1 MMNTD
6 EFFRNRKTIRR
17 FSDRAVSGELLNEIL
32 ESAIKAPSCGNMQLY
47 SVIVTREPERKK
59 ELAALHFN
67 QPAATGADLILT
79 VCADFNRFTRW
90 CEINKGDAAY
100 NNFLSFSSA
109 MTDGI
114 ILAQQIT
121 TIAEMKGLGV
131 CWLGTVSYD
140 PEKISNLLKLPELTC
155 PVAAL
160 AIGYPAEEG
169 ETTERLA
176 VADIL
181 YDEEYPVFSDDEI
194 RHIYAVKDNFGP
206 NKKFVEENGK
216 ENLAQ
221 VFADIRYPRHLNVP
235 FSDILL
241 NYIRKQKFL

>member
-1 MMNTD
+1 MINIE

-17 FSDRAVSGELLNEIL
+17 FADRKVSNELLNDIV
-32 ESAIKAPSCGNMQLY
+32 ESALKAPTCGNMQLY
-47 SVIVTREPERKK
+47 SVIVTRNPERKK

-67 QPAATGADLILT
+67 QPAATGSDLILT

-90 CEINKGDAAY
+90 CRINNGDAAY
-100 NNFLSFSSA
+100 DNYLSFTSA
-109 MTDGI
+109 MTDGV

-169 ETTERLA
+169 EATERLA

-181 YDEEYPVFSDDEI
+181 YEEEYPEMTDDDI
-194 RHIYAVKDNFGP
+194 RRIYAVKDNFEP
-206 NKKFVEENGK
+206 NKKFVTENGK

-221 VFADIRYPRHLNVP
+221 VFADIRYPRHINEP
-235 FSDILL
+235 FSQSLL
-241 NYIRKQKFL
+241 SYLRKQKFM